1 MDIIMKKI
9 KKFVYYYASFKQVM
23 KDKQF
28 IREIEKKNVQIN
40 YKNCVLKNLK
50 L

>member
-9 KKFVYYYASFKQVM
+9 KKFIYYYASFKQVM

-28 IREIEKKNVQIN
+28 IREIEKKMFGWIVKIV
-40 YKNCVLKNLK
+40 C
-50 L
+50 